1 MKIILNQDISN
12 LGEEGDV
19 KVVAD
24 GYARN
29 FLIPQKM
36 AVVYNKANLNMFEQK
51 KVAIEKRKEDKR
63 KDAMGVKERL
73 SGEELVISMPAG
85 EKGKLFGAVTA
96 ATIVEELGKMGIVVL
111 KKNVEIPAHS
121 IKVVGTSTVT
131 LKLYGGEVAELKVTV
146 KGEQVEGQ
154 KPHAEETAEEEVVVE
169 ESVEEPV
176 SEEAEAPAE
185 EATEESAE

>member
-1 MKIILNQDISN
+1 MKIILNQDISS

-29 FLIPQKM
+29 FLIPKKL
-36 AVVYNKANLNMFEQK
+36 AVPYNKANLNMFEQK
-51 KVAIEKRKEDKR
+51 KVAIEKRKEAKR

-96 ATIVEELGKMGIVVL
+96 ATIVEELAKMGVAIV
-111 KKNVEIPAHS
+111 KKNVEIPGHS
-121 IKVVGTSTVT
+121 IKVTGTSTIT
-131 LKLYGGEVAELKVTV
+131 IKLYGGETAELKVTV
-146 KGEQVEGQ
+146 KGEIVEGSARPEA
-154 KPHAEETAEEEVVVE
+154 KAE
-169 ESVEEPV
+169 
-176 SEEAEAPAE
+176 EAPAE
-185 EATEESAE
+185 EVVSEEVSEEVAEEAAAEEVSEESAE